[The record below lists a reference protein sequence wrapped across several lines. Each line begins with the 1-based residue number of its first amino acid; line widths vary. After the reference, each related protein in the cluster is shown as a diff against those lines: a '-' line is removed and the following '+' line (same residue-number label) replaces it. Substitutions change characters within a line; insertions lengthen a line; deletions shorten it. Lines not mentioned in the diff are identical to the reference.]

1 MGDKR
6 MNENDWIHKY
16 DSCID
21 NLSKQQSVPQ
31 HGKEYFTVATRHN
44 LFMQYFNDYASIN
57 TDIIPELCND
67 NRVAVKCTISIE
79 DKKYTGMA
87 LEEFGSSF
95 INKTSA
101 LENAETSALGRALAA
116 FGLHGTEF
124 ASADELINAKMNQN
138 KINTN
143 LSFTENSKQEF
154 VKKFMKKNGQPVS
167 VNANKIP
174 KSNGK
179 KNIKLDMEELDM
191 GRIKNDIHK
200 IDDIYALRKWRKAN
214 SDLFD
219 SNNKSLRE
227 YRQLTDLYET
237 HETKLNQGVITN
249 G

>member
-1 MGDKR
+1 MGVRR
-6 MNENDWIHKY
+6 MTQKY
-16 DSCID
+16 ESCID
-21 NLSKQQSVPQ
+21 GLSKQQSVPQ

-44 LFMQYFNDYASIN
+44 LFMKYFNDEASIN
-57 TDIIPELCND
+57 TDIIPELCNEKQ
-67 NRVAVKCTISIE
+67 VAVKCTIYI
-79 DKKYTGMA
+79 KTKTYTGMA

-95 INKTSA
+95 INRTSA

-138 KINTN
+138 KTTIK
-143 LSFTENSKQEF
+143 KQF
-154 VKKFMKKNGQPVS
+154 
-167 VNANKIP
+167 P
-174 KSNGK
+174 KTNGK
-179 KNIKLDMEELDM
+179 KNIKLDMELDM
-191 GRIKNDIHK
+191 GLIKDDIKK
-200 IDDIYALRKWRKAN
+200 IDDIYALRKWRKDN

-227 YRQLTDLYET
+227 YKQITDLYET

>member
-6 MNENDWIHKY
+6 MTQKY
-16 DSCID
+16 ESCID
-21 NLSKQQSVPQ
+21 GLSKQQSVPQ

-44 LFMQYFNDYASIN
+44 LFMKYFNDEASIN
-57 TDIIPELCND
+57 TDIIPELCNEKQ
-67 NRVAVKCTISIE
+67 VAVKCTIYI
-79 DKKYTGMA
+79 KTKTYTGMA

-138 KINTN
+138 KTTIK
-143 LSFTENSKQEF
+143 KQF
-154 VKKFMKKNGQPVS
+154 
-167 VNANKIP
+167 P
-174 KSNGK
+174 KTNGK
-179 KNIKLDMEELDM
+179 KNIKLDMELDM
-191 GRIKNDIHK
+191 GRIKSDIQK
-200 IDDIYALRKWRKAN
+200 IDDIYALRKWKAEH
-214 SDLFD
+214 SELFD

-227 YRQLTDLYET
+227 YRQIDDFYTT

>member
-6 MNENDWIHKY
+6 MKEEYKN
-16 DSCID
+16 CITD
-21 NLSKQQSVPQ
+21 LTKQKSVPQ

-44 LFMQYFNDYASIN
+44 LFMQYFSNYASIN

-95 INKTSA
+95 INRTSA

-138 KINTN
+138 KT
-143 LSFTENSKQEF
+143 TTKKQF
-154 VKKFMKKNGQPVS
+154 
-167 VNANKIP
+167 P
-174 KSNGK
+174 KTNGK

-191 GRIKNDIHK
+191 GRIKNDIQV

-227 YRQLTDLYET
+227 YRQITDLYET

>member
-6 MNENDWIHKY
+6 MTENDWVQKY

-21 NLSKQQSVPQ
+21 KLSKQKSVPQ
-31 HGKEYFTVATRHN
+31 HGKDYFTVATRHN
-44 LFMQYFNDYASIN
+44 LFMHYFGSVASIN
-57 TDIIPELCND
+57 TDILSELCND

-138 KINTN
+138 KT
-143 LSFTENSKQEF
+143 TTKKQF
-154 VKKFMKKNGQPVS
+154 
-167 VNANKIP
+167 P
-174 KSNGK
+174 KTNGK
-179 KNIKLDMEELDM
+179 KNIKLDMELDM
-191 GRIKNDIHK
+191 GLIKNDIK
-200 IDDIYALRKWRKAN
+200 NIDDIYALRQWKKNN
-214 SDLFD
+214 SELFD
-219 SNNKSLRE
+219 SNNKSQRE
-227 YRQLTDLYET
+227 YRQITDLYET